1 MPLLELGR
9 ELAATPPAPFWL
21 MCTLLALL
29 SAGAFLS
36 GFRRL
41 RRARHLED
49 TPTSRIRSAAQGYVE
64 LRGYARLLPGPDIVS
79 PLSGVRCAWWRYRIE
94 YRRTED
100 DSSGHSSDWEVIEQ
114 ASSEELFLLADDSG
128 ECIVDPHRARAWPSL
143 SRRWQGDSR
152 RPARIPARTPWLTSG
167 NYRYSEQLIGIGDP
181 LYVHGWFRT
190 QSAAQ
195 QYDEAAEVRDLLRV
209 WKTDRHELLRRF
221 DANGDGE
228 VDFAEWEQARRAAQQ
243 QVRAEH
249 LEQSLH
255 PELHVLAV
263 PPDGRDFILSTL
275 DEHVLARRLR
285 AQGLALL
292 ALGLAAGGALSG
304 LLGLR
309 GA

>member
-9 ELAATPPAPFWL
+9 ELAAAPPVPFWL
-21 MCTLLALL
+21 ICTVLALL
-29 SAGAFLS
+29 GAGAFVK
-36 GFRRL
+36 GFRQL

-79 PLSGVRCAWWRYRIE
+79 PLSGARCAWWRYKIE
-94 YRRTED
+94 RRCTEQ
-100 DSSGHSSDWEVIEQ
+100 DSGRRRNDWEVVEQ

-143 SRRWQGDSR
+143 SRRWQGISP
-152 RPARIPARTPWLTSG
+152 RPARIPPQTPWFSAG
-167 NYRYSEQLIGIGDP
+167 DYRYSEELIGIGDP
-181 LYVHGWFRT
+181 LYAHGWFRT

-195 QYDEAAEVRDLLRV
+195 QYDEAGDVRDLLRA
-209 WKTDRHELLRRF
+209 WKADRRELLRRF

-228 VDFAEWEQARRAAQQ
+228 IDLAEWEQARRAALQ

-255 PELHVLAV
+255 PELHVLAT

-275 DEHVLARRLR
+275 AEHVLARRLR
-285 AQGLALL
+285 VRGLSLL
-292 ALGLAAGGALSG
+292 ALGLAAGGTLSW

-309 GA
+309 GT